1 MCVCVCVCSSYIIL
15 SPLMQLELEMFQSK
29 LITEQSTLEAL
40 VAGGVAPGGVASGD
54 GEENRELAKQLAVVN
69 YLQVPLPQCVC
80 VSSLPYCRMLYC
92 LWRSSVVTS
101 HWSSR

>member
-1 MCVCVCVCSSYIIL
+1 
-15 SPLMQLELEMFQSK
+15 MQLELEMFQSK

-80 VSSLPYCRMLYC
+80 VCHH
-92 LWRSSVVTS
+92 S
-101 HWSSR
+101 HTVECCTVCGGHQ